1 MKLINIGFGN
11 LVSAGRVVAVVSPDS
26 APVKR
31 LVKEARERGM
41 LIDASYGRSTRAV
54 LVMDSDH
61 VVLSALT
68 PETVWQTV
76 RPGRRAR
83 EQQRRNRPMEK
94 DKFLFVVSG
103 AAGTGKDS
111 VVKALREAHPEI
123 EKTVS
128 ATTRSPRPGEQE
140 GVDYYYRTQEQF
152 RQLIDTDQVVEY
164 NFYNGN
170 YYGTLRE
177 EVDKRLEAGK
187 LVVLVI
193 DVHGAANIR
202 RMFPGATTIFLLPPS
217 VEELERRLRGRGTET
232 EASILERLDTAK
244 KELAEQDK
252 FTLTLVN
259 DEVDACA
266 EKLYGIIRERAG
278 LDK

>member
-11 LVSAGRVVAVVSPDS
+11 MVSAGRVVAVVSPDS

-54 LVMDSDH
+54 LIMDSDH
-61 VVLSALT
+61 VVLSALQ
-68 PETVWQTV
+68 PETVAS
-76 RPGRRAR
+76 RAAGRRVEHQWRKKHLMA
-83 EQQRRNRPMEK
+83 N

-128 ATTRSPRPGEQE
+128 ATTRAPRPGEQE
-140 GVDYYYRTQEQF
+140 GVDYYYRTREQF
-152 RQLIDTDQVVEY
+152 QQLLENDQVVEH

-170 YYGTLRE
+170 YYGTLKS
-177 EVDKRLEAGK
+177 EVEKRLELVRWSCWSLTCTALPISAGCSR
-187 LVVLVI
+187 
-193 DVHGAANIR
+193 A
-202 RMFPGATTIFLLPPS
+202 LPPCS
-217 VEELERRLRGRGTET
+217 CCRPLWRSWSIACAAAAPRLRKAFRSVSPPPGR
-232 EASILERLDTAK
+232 SWPSRISLP
-244 KELAEQDK
+244 
-252 FTLTLVN
+252 
-259 DEVDACA
+259 
-266 EKLYGIIRERAG
+266 
-278 LDK
+278 

>member
-1 MKLINIGFGN
+1 
-11 LVSAGRVVAVVSPDS
+11 
-26 APVKR
+26 
-31 LVKEARERGM
+31 
-41 LIDASYGRSTRAV
+41 
-54 LVMDSDH
+54 
-61 VVLSALT
+61 
-68 PETVWQTV
+68 
-76 RPGRRAR
+76 
-83 EQQRRNRPMEK
+83 MENEK
-94 DKFLFVVSG
+94 YLFVVSG

-128 ATTRSPRPGEQE
+128 ATTRAPRPGEQE
-140 GVDYYYRTQEQF
+140 GVDYYYRTREQF
-152 RQLIDTDQVVEY
+152 QHLIDTDQVVEH

-244 KELAEQDK
+244 KELAEQEK

-259 DEVDACA
+259 DEVTPALRSSTASSASGPASTDNKEPRMPKTVGVAVSNA
-266 EKLYGIIRERAG
+266 TFHFDKLYTYAVMPDQQEAVRLGSMVLVPFGRGSKARMLSLIHI
-278 LDK
+278 

>member
-1 MKLINIGFGN
+1 MH
-11 LVSAGRVVAVVSPDS
+11 P
-26 APVKR
+26 AP
-31 LVKEARERGM
+31 G
-41 LIDASYGRSTRAV
+41 S
-54 LVMDSDH
+54 
-61 VVLSALT
+61 
-68 PETVWQTV
+68 
-76 RPGRRAR
+76 RRAWTTTT
-83 EQQRRNRPMEK
+83 
-94 DKFLFVVSG
+94 
-103 AAGTGKDS
+103 AA
-111 VVKALREAHPEI
+111 V
-123 EKTVS
+123 
-128 ATTRSPRPGEQE
+128 
-140 GVDYYYRTQEQF
+140 EQF
-152 RQLIDTDQVVEY
+152 RQLIDTDQVVEH

-244 KELAEQDK
+244 KELAEQEK